1 MLTAQ
6 VESARPPANLE
17 KQVFA
22 LKPPQLSVLQRY
34 LSIQDSALHSAIS
47 RRWMLLS
54 MGMKN
59 TKTSSL
65 WRMNANACMSLQDG
79 GKLET
84 SVSPNQSCG
93 ERPSM
98 QGRVCR
104 AEASCS
110 AFTSDLT

>member
-1 MLTAQ
+1 MFTAQ

-54 MGMKN
+54 MGMKKHQDFFLVEN
-59 TKTSSL
+59 ECKCLHVPAGWWKAGDFCQPQPKL
-65 WRMNANACMSLQDG
+65 WGEAEYAGPSLQG
-79 GKLET
+79 
-84 SVSPNQSCG
+84 
-93 ERPSM
+93 
-98 QGRVCR
+98 
-104 AEASCS
+104 
-110 AFTSDLT
+110 